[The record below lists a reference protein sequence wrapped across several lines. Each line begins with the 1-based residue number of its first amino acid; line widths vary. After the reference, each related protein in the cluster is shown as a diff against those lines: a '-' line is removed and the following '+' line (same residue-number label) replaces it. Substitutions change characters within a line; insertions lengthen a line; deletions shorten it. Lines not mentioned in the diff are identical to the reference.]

1 MANKKQQNDQINV
14 EDALDRSQVF
24 FDKNKKTI
32 IGALVA
38 LVLIIG
44 GYFMY
49 RNLYQAPRE
58 EKAQAALF
66 KGETFFRQNQFEQ
79 ALNGDSISFK
89 GFLKVADEFSGTD
102 AANLANAY
110 AGICYARLGKYEEA
124 VKYLDKFSAG
134 DQLVSPA
141 MKAAMGSCYV
151 ELNQLDKAVSLL
163 VEAADEAESEA
174 LSPLYLL
181 QAGQIY
187 VKLGKFDKAVDTY
200 NVIKNDYALSMQAR
214 EIDKYIEEAKMLK
227 K

>member
-24 FDKNKKTI
+24 FDKNKKAI

-38 LVLIIG
+38 LVLVIG

-49 RNLYQAPRE
+49 KNMYQAPRE

-66 KGETFFRQNQFEQ
+66 KGETFFRQNQFEL
-79 ALNGDSISFK
+79 ALNGDSISYK
-89 GFLKVADEFSGTD
+89 GFVKVADEFSGTD

-110 AGICYARLGKYEEA
+110 AGICYARLGKFDEA

-134 DQLVSPA
+134 DHLVSPA
-141 MKAAMGSCYV
+141 IKAAMGSCYV
-151 ELNQLDKAVSLL
+151 EMNKLDKAVSLL
-163 VEAADEAESEA
+163 VDAADDAESEA
-174 LSPLYLL
+174 LSPIYLL

-187 VKLGKFDKAVDTY
+187 VKMGQFDKAVSTF
-200 NVIKNDYALSMQAR
+200 NVIKNDYPRSMQAR
-214 EIDKYIEEAKMLK
+214 DIDKYIEQAKMLK